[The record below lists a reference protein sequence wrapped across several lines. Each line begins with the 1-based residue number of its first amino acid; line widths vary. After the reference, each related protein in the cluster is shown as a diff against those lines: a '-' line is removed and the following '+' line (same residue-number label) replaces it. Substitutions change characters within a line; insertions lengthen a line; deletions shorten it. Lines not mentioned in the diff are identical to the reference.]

1 MEYLHGFDIFS
12 TFGGTSGFWPDS
24 RPVLKGVVA
33 QCPHMGRSS
42 GKEMAAFLG
51 SLATLVQMVE
61 VVVSLHLYIFIYIPD
76 LNFSYY

>member
-1 MEYLHGFDIFS
+1 MSLTYFPHLGELQAWN
-12 TFGGTSGFWPDS
+12 FWPDS

-42 GKEMAAFLG
+42 GKEMAAFLL

-61 VVVSLHLYIFIYIPD
+61 VVVYLSIYIFLTSTLATISD
-76 LNFSYY
+76 SS